1 MERQSK
7 FKKKRW
13 SIILGLAFLMLAAS
27 GTWAMAETSA
37 AINACVVPSTGAIRI
52 VTDPLKCK
60 KTETLLTWNIL
71 GPKGDQGDPGP
82 LGPAGPAGESGL
94 ACVE

>member
-7 FKKKRW
+7 FKKMRW

-52 VTDPLKCK
+52 VTDPLKG
-60 KTETLLTWNIL
+60 TIL
-71 GPKGDQGDPGP
+71 KIDAENQTTNQG
-82 LGPAGPAGESGL
+82 
-94 ACVE
+94 